1 MDKKKENK
9 RRGREMQPEMF
20 VWGGGLER
28 GLYSTICSL
37 VGLFVKRKWSSII
50 KWLLNII
57 IMVTVGNIM
66 IVIRNDN
73 YSYDTD
79 AVYGNNGMIFV
90 VIEKNVL
97 IML

>member
-1 MDKKKENK
+1 MA
-9 RRGREMQPEMF
+9 
-20 VWGGGLER
+20 LE
-28 GLYSTICSL
+28 L
-37 VGLFVKRKWSSII
+37 
-50 KWLLNII
+50 I

-73 YSYDTD
+73 YSYDAD
-79 AVYGNNGMIFV
+79 AAYGNNGMIFV

>member
-1 MDKKKENK
+1 MG
-9 RRGREMQPEMF
+9 RRVRTWVM
-20 VWGGGLER
+20 
-28 GLYSTICSL
+28 YSTICSL

-57 IMVTVGNIM
+57 IMVAVGNIM

-73 YSYDTD
+73 YSYDAD
-79 AVYGNNGMIFV
+79 AAYGNNGMIFV
-90 VIEKNVL
+90 VIENVL

>member
-1 MDKKKENK
+1 
-9 RRGREMQPEMF
+9 MQPEMF
-20 VWGGGLER
+20 AWGGGLER

-50 KWLLNII
+50 KWLLNM

-79 AVYGNNGMIFV
+79 AAYGNNGMIFV